1 MKYYLYKITNLVNE
15 RIYVGVHKTIN
26 ENDGYM
32 GSGKILKAAIRK
44 YGIENFKKDVLEEFD
59 TAAAMFAREA
69 EIVNQA
75 FVDRPDVY
83 NIKCGGQGGFDHI
96 NNNVALRQAKN
107 KKARAATNAAMSSLH
122 GEDWRSWLGKR
133 AAAAAVTSPNRRNVF
148 RERPDI
154 QQKGNS
160 PESRLKAAESIK
172 RTIKERQLRK
182 GSKNSQYGSFWIT
195 DGANNKKCRGDIP
208 EGWYRGR
215 RMSKSNKC

>member
-15 RIYVGVHKTIN
+15 RIYVGVHKTTN

-107 KKARAATNAAMSSLH
+107 KKARAKATETMMKLYGTTSHPNARPVNSSRFKQMHANGQMTYDNFKGRHHTSETKLKI
-122 GEDWRSWLGKR
+122 SAANKR
-133 AAAAAVTSPNRRNVF
+133 RRGPGTSQF
-148 RERPDI
+148 
-154 QQKGNS
+154 G
-160 PESRLKAAESIK
+160 
-172 RTIKERQLRK
+172 T
-182 GSKNSQYGSFWIT
+182 FWIT
-195 DGANNKKCRGDIP
+195 DGTSNAKCRGDIP